1 MSEIKTKEDEVKK
14 YNSDV
19 FGYEGLFFLKK
30 KELMKPVLEKVFEAS
45 EKVSKNN
52 RLDFIFDKA
61 ADMVMIYTNP
71 VHDYTDYVLE
81 ELAYGDEN
89 DTIK

>member
-1 MSEIKTKEDEVKK
+1 MEARPQTLDE
-14 YNSDV
+14 
-19 FGYEGLFFLKK
+19 
-30 KELMKPVLEKVFEAS
+30 VFEAA
-45 EKVSKNN
+45 EKVSKTN
-52 RLDFIFDKA
+52 RLDFLLDKA

-81 ELAYGDEN
+81 ELGYGDEN